1 MPEYNLNVLGL
12 DLSFRA
18 EASPDQ
24 VEQARLLLE
33 SRFEKLRQHGRLFSK
48 EKLLTFLALGLADD
62 LVQANTQLREYSSR
76 IQALLDDISN
86 GTSVNEDSREFL

>member
-12 DLSFRA
+12 ELSFKA

-24 VEQARLLLE
+24 VGQALALLD
-33 SRFEKLRQHGRLFSK
+33 SRFEKLKQHGRLFSK

-62 LVQANTQLREYSSR
+62 LVQANNKLHEREMR
-76 IQALLDDISN
+76 VQELLDNISVKA
-86 GTSVNEDSREFL
+86 SADEMRQ

>member
-12 DLSFRA
+12 ELTFKAD
-18 EASPDQ
+18 ASPDQ

-62 LVQANTQLREYSSR
+62 LVQANTKLRDHNTR
-76 IQALLDDISN
+76 LQALLENISES
-86 GTSVNEDSREFL
+86 TSVNEASQ

>member
-12 DLSFRA
+12 ELSFKA
-18 EASPDQ
+18 DASPDQ

-62 LVQANTQLREYSSR
+62 LVQANTKMRDYNTRL
-76 IQALLDDISN
+76 QALLENISES
-86 GTSVNEDSREFL
+86 TSVNEASR

>member
-1 MPEYNLNVLGL
+1 MPEYNLNVLGM

-33 SRFEKLRQHGRLFSK
+33 NRFEKLRQHGRLFSK

-62 LVQANTQLREYSSR
+62 LVQAKSQLREYNSR
-76 IQALLDDISN
+76 IQALLDNISD
-86 GTSVNEDSREFL
+86 GTSVEEENRES